1 MEAVDITGH
10 VHSVADL
17 DTQCI
22 HVIRS
27 MVILHLFLRMKKG
40 NFTAYNSAYT
50 DNTSENDDHVVQSQ
64 QKDEVQYT
72 GLLALLQ

>member
-1 MEAVDITGH
+1 
-10 VHSVADL
+10 
-17 DTQCI
+17 
-22 HVIRS
+22 